1 MKENDNTIIVGA
13 KGEYAEG
20 NHFFRCIKDQYL
32 EKYKINRDLYKL
44 YEKSITKNPEVLGL
58 KIEREIYRPS
68 IWLLFVEVAEYNN
81 SIRREIV
88 QVGSN
93 KNIFCALENDIS
105 KALAGIKKSENNKYN
120 KLYSDPKVI
129 GLSFY
134 ELNINVFLKDFKV
147 YCENKNIWDQINNQ
161 VQNIIDL
168 GISSLYNNYIM
179 DNPNKLLLRGCVE
192 GLASFMTECRNVDDN
207 SRCMWKPSPEGI
219 DEWFYDYFSGLIL
232 QV

>member
-44 YEKSITKNPEVLGL
+44 YEKSIIKNPEVLGL

-93 KNIFCALENDIS
+93 KNIFCGAVALDDYHLGDSPLFMPQFMPVLTCIFAYARY
-105 KALAGIKKSENNKYN
+105 KAYFNK
-120 KLYSDPKVI
+120 PI
-129 GLSFY
+129 LSSACSTASGFR
-134 ELNINVFLKDFKV
+134 NFKIMTPFSTQRGVFLFA
-147 YCENKNIWDQINNQ
+147 Q
-161 VQNIIDL
+161 
-168 GISSLYNNYIM
+168 
-179 DNPNKLLLRGCVE
+179 
-192 GLASFMTECRNVDDN
+192 T
-207 SRCMWKPSPEGI
+207 
-219 DEWFYDYFSGLIL
+219 
-232 QV
+232 